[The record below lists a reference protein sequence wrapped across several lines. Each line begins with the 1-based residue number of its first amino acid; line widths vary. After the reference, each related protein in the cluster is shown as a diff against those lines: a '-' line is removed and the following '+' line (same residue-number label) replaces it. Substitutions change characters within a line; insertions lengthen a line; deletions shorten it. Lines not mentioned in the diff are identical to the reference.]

1 MTSIQCNDQCVGE
14 AQSLFPCNIVG
25 FPCKYLEL
33 PLSVKEMSRSV
44 FLEVIDKFAN
54 KLPGWK
60 APLINQV
67 GRLTLVRS
75 HCHPYLSPY
84 YDFLP

>member
-1 MTSIQCNDQCVGE
+1 
-14 AQSLFPCNIVG
+14 
-25 FPCKYLEL
+25 
-33 PLSVKEMSRSV
+33 
-44 FLEVIDKFAN
+44 LEVIDKVAN